1 MMSRINI
8 LVFIIISVML
18 TSCYNYRSIGLLQDR
33 NSSLPEYEKINYEV
47 YKLRVNDEVIYRL
60 ISSDETIS
68 RLINADNVS
77 ASASNMLSYRIYPD
91 GTIDLPFVK
100 QVKVVGLSLKEAA
113 LVIEKRFK
121 ELIPDAAVKVSIMN
135 KNFTVIGEAGVGVY
149 NLPREKFT
157 IFQALSMSGELNH
170 AGDFKHV
177 KIIREKFDG
186 TEVLEF
192 DIRTASI
199 IESKY
204 YYIYPNDIIYI
215 QRSPSSFYKIENN
228 WGSFLGLIST
238 SLSLF
243 FTVLYYNKL

>member
-1 MMSRINI
+1 MSRFNI
-8 LVFIIISVML
+8 FVFIFITLTM
-18 TSCYNYRSIGLLQDR
+18 TSCYNYRSVGLLQDK
-33 NSSLPEYEKINYEV
+33 NSSLPKYEKTDFEV

-68 RLINADNVS
+68 RLINADNLNT
-77 ASASNMLSYRIYPD
+77 ATNIMSYRVYPD

-100 QVKVVGLSLKEAA
+100 KVKVEGLTLKEAA
-113 LVIEKRFK
+113 IVIENRFK

-149 NLPREKFT
+149 NIPREKFT
-157 IFQALSMSGELNH
+157 IYQALSMSGELNNS
-170 AGDFKHV
+170 ADFKRV
-177 KIIREKFDG
+177 KIIREKYDG

-192 DIRTASI
+192 DIRPTSI

-204 YYIYPNDIIYI
+204 YYVYPNDIIYI
-215 QRSPSSFYKIENN
+215 QKSSSSFYKIENN